1 MSQDFWRFFLP
12 KRFDLGPIWTD
23 KNGFANFFIF
33 AKIFSESVCPRIVN
47 NYADT
52 YKNTTFGNFW
62 RLLTDFKGTIR
73 WIKVLGCVYKP
84 NSNNLKIWK
93 CLYLKKNLHVRVVID
108 NVDPGPRSNLLSKNI
123 HQKSRDTVPLTPKQ
137 GFLII
142 FCKGQTKFFTPV
154 FSHNSKQSGPFI
166 YMLKYFCI

>member
-1 MSQDFWRFFLP
+1 MWIFIAITSKNSISVRT
-12 KRFDLGPIWTD
+12 LG
-23 KNGFANFFIF
+23 
-33 AKIFSESVCPRIVN
+33 S
-47 NYADT
+47 
-52 YKNTTFGNFW
+52 
-62 RLLTDFKGTIR
+62 
-73 WIKVLGCVYKP
+73 GCVYKP

-142 FCKGQTKFFTPV
+142 FCKGQTKFVTPV

-166 YMLKYFCI
+166 YMLKYFCKRFRFGRIISQWRGFGSALWETWIQGSGSRSQKSPKSANKQENLIPVFSISIF